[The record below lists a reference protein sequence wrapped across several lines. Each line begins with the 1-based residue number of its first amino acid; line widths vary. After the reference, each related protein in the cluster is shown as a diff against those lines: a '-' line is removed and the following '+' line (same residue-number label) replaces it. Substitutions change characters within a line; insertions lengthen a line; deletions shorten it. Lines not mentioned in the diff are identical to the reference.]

1 MTDKDGKNVQPELYT
16 EEEIEALES
25 HIEEHFGNYSR
36 VLHEIFSPDIH
47 VDVCLIEPDEERDH
61 YILVTMGMGAHVMNV
76 PEDMA
81 DGEHERAE
89 LVMCLPA
96 DWDLQSH
103 EERWYWPV
111 RLLKTLARIP
121 VSEDSWL
128 GWGHTFEYGDGET
141 FAENTELAAAILLDP
156 SPYDEDCLC
165 ELHDGQYVRFYQVFP
180 IFENE
185 KEYKMEYGAD
195 ALLEALGDRSPVA
208 DIDRKPAV
216 DYHPLHYLDDMDWHI
231 ASIHE
236 KSLPLADICGLNHM
250 AAYLRWCIEH
260 GLMSSEFID
269 EYRDIFVD
277 VRKRGCQAP
286 LREFIRDKLKGTLF
300 RELFNKEGIR
310 FARFYYDHDHDPD
323 SGEPCYP
330 ADVDSFARQ
339 YFGEKRYA
347 SDEFKNEAY
356 LFIPFDERYYCG
368 IKKYIEKNYT
378 SFIENK

>member
-156 SPYDEDCLC
+156 SPYDCMT
-165 ELHDGQYVRFYQVFP
+165 VSMSV
-180 IFENE
+180 
-185 KEYKMEYGAD
+185 
-195 ALLEALGDRSPVA
+195 
-208 DIDRKPAV
+208 
-216 DYHPLHYLDDMDWHI
+216 
-231 ASIHE
+231 SIRY
-236 KSLPLADICGLNHM
+236 SR
-250 AAYLRWCIEH
+250 YLR
-260 GLMSSEFID
+260 M
-269 EYRDIFVD
+269 
-277 VRKRGCQAP
+277 KRNTKWSTVQMHCLKRLATEVL
-286 LREFIRDKLKGTLF
+286 LRISTVNRQLTI
-300 RELFNKEGIR
+300 IR
-310 FARFYYDHDHDPD
+310 FTI
-323 SGEPCYP
+323 
-330 ADVDSFARQ
+330 
-339 YFGEKRYA
+339 
-347 SDEFKNEAY
+347 
-356 LFIPFDERYYCG
+356 LTIWTG
-368 IKKYIEKNYT
+368 I
-378 SFIENK
+378 